1 MNLSNSIINEIID
14 ISKKYY
20 GINKVVLFGSR
31 ARGDNELK
39 SDIDLAV
46 FGCEDFINFYFDCQ
60 EKIDTLLKFDII
72 NMDECDTNSKLFQEV
87 KKDGVIL
94 YAEAG

>member
-1 MNLSNSIINEIID
+1 MNLDKEIVFQLQELAKNYKIT
-14 ISKKYY
+14 SL
-20 GINKVVLFGSR
+20 VLFGSR
-31 ARGDNELK
+31 ARGSNFPK

-46 FGCEDFINFYFDCQ
+46 FGCEDFINFYFDCK
-60 EKIDTLLKFDII
+60 EMIDTLLKFDIV